1 MTTEHTPG
9 PWIVTEDPMS
19 NQDYQTLVTMPE
31 RAGVMG
37 TWLALVHHNW
47 NEAEAGKRRISWKE
61 AEANARLIAASP
73 ELLTQLEWAESV
85 LKWFIEGSAQI
96 ESLRATI
103 AKAKGAS

>member
-9 PWIVTEDPMS
+9 PWRIRENARHSQEECDLTICGDIW
-19 NQDYQTLVTMPE
+19 Q
-31 RAGVMG
+31 
-37 TWLALVHHNW
+37 LADINGPQYDHQL
-47 NEAEAGKRRISWKE
+47 
-61 AEANARLIAASP
+61 ANAHLIAASP

-85 LKWFIEGSAQI
+85 LKWFIEGSAQL